1 MAPGPITKYF
11 IGGHLIVLRKL
22 LSQKSEHERENDGMD
37 ECGGQASLTRGENTL
52 RTWWQSEQHTWAQ
65 HQEQHGGDDEI
76 SASEHETHSLR
87 NQRVDEEEHEG
98 VEQDRGATSETVA
111 ELDAGTIRAEKDT
124 RAERKEEG
132 SWYRYLLGGN
142 IWKHGL

>member
-37 ECGGQASLTRGENTL
+37 ESGGQAGLTGGENTL
-52 RTWWQSEQHTWAQ
+52 GTWWQSEQHTWAQ

-76 SASEHETHSLR
+76 GASEHETHSLR
-87 NQRVDEEEHEG
+87 NQRVREEEHEG
-98 VEQDRGATSETVA
+98 VKQDRGATSETVA
-111 ELDAGTIRAEKDT
+111 ELDAGTVRAEKDT
-124 RAERKEEG
+124 WTEREEEG
-132 SWYRYLLGGN
+132 GWNRDLLGGN